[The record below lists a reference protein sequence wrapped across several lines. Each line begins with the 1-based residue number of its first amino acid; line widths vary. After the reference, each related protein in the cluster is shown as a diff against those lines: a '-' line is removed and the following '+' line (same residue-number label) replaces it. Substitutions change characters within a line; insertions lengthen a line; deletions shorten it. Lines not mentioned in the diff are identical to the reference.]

1 MAQQTDNKDNATP
14 ETESPGNGN
23 PGNGTPDAEPKKKSS
38 KVVPIILG
46 IVLVVG
52 IIFGIKEFIYYG
64 KHIDTDDAQIDGDV
78 SPVVARVGGYV
89 DSMFFEEN
97 THVNKNQVL
106 VKIDDRDYKVR
117 LEQAVAAQQGAKS
130 GVNVGQS
137 QIFATASNS
146 ASARATVESNLA
158 KLDQANKDYQRY
170 ANLVKDGSVTQQ
182 QFDQAKANRDVA
194 EANYRA
200 SQDQYKAALQQV
212 GTTRDQLKVTNNGVT
227 QKQADVDYAKLQL
240 SYTTIL
246 SPSSGLVSKKNIQI
260 GQLVQAGQTLFNI
273 VNDNSIYITANFKE
287 TQLDNLRNGQKVNIE
302 IDAYPDFKLHGS
314 VYNFSPATGAKF
326 SLLPPDNATG
336 NFVKVVQRIPV
347 KIKIEAAKDTLAM
360 LRPGMSVNVS
370 VIYKN

>member
-1 MAQQTDNKDNATP
+1 MAQETDNRDTATQQKEAPENATP
-14 ETESPGNGN
+14 ES
-23 PGNGTPDAEPKKKSS
+23 EPKKKSS

-97 THVNKNQVL
+97 THVNKGQVL
-106 VKIDDRDYKVR
+106 VKIDDRDYKVK
-117 LEQAVAAQQGAKS
+117 LEQATAAQQGAKS
-130 GVNVGQS
+130 GVNVGRS
-137 QIFATASNS
+137 QIFSEASNS
-146 ASARATVESNLA
+146 ASARATVESNQA
-158 KLDQANKDYQRY
+158 KLEQANKDYQRY

-200 SQDQYKAALQQV
+200 SQDQYKAALEQV

-260 GQLVQAGQTLFNI
+260 GQLVQAGQTLFNV

-302 IDAYPDFKLHGS
+302 VDAYPDFKLHGS

-347 KIKIEAAKDTLAM
+347 KIKIDAAKDTLAM